1 MCIPRVS
8 SVVLILT
15 VCGCGALEKDIGKDE
30 GVPPMSGSTTI
41 SIPQGYVCGDPLE
54 DPSGKYTVTT
64 SGDAATCVFTFH
76 QDVTLLEKED
86 YSDNPALE
94 GARLVKRI
102 DLEVTT
108 FDVIDPATNARPT
121 NVQNVDGRAFDET
134 ILTTADL
141 DRATP
146 FTVPIEGDPV
156 DALGSQVRAKEDV
169 IMPVDVIV
177 HVGLPAPASL
187 DLRFEAQPNIVLGF

>member
-1 MCIPRVS
+1 MSIRRV
-8 SVVLILT
+8 LLMLAL
-15 VCGCGALEKDIGKDE
+15 CGCGALEKDIGEDE

-41 SIPQGYVCGDPLE
+41 SIPQDYQCGGPLD
-54 DPSGKYTVTT
+54 DPSGKYTVTS
-64 SGDAATCVFTFH
+64 SGDAASCVFTFH

-86 YSDNPALE
+86 YSSNPALE

-102 DLEVTT
+102 DLDVTT
-108 FDVIDPATNARPT
+108 FDVVDPSTNARPP

-141 DRATP
+141 DRPTP
-146 FTVPIEGDPV
+146 FTVEIEGEPV
-156 DALGSQVRAKEDV
+156 DALGSQVRAKDDV

-187 DLRFEAQPNIVLGF
+187 DIRFEAQPNIVLGF